1 MQISLFFIRRPVF
14 AWVIAIA
21 IMLAGALGITTLPI
35 AQYPQIAP
43 PTVRITATYPGASAQ
58 TVENSVTRVIE
69 QNMTGL
75 ENLDYF
81 TASSS
86 SDGRSS
92 ISLTF
97 NNRADPDIAQVNV

>member
-1 MQISLFFIRRPVF
+1 MSFSLFFIRRPVF
-14 AWVIAIA
+14 AWLIAIA
-21 IMLAGALGITTLPI
+21 IMLGGALAISTLPI
-35 AQYPQIAP
+35 SQYPEIAP
-43 PTVRITATYPGASAQ
+43 PTVRISASYPGASAQ

-75 ENLDYF
+75 ENLDYM

-92 ISLTF
+92 ITLTF
-97 NNRADPDIAQVNV
+97 NNRADPD